1 MSKFLVIAVN
11 QHITY
16 EEHLPLLLGTKAIK
30 LVKEHTGEE
39 LAGINEA
46 VGFQLWLPIMY
57 KMS

>member
-1 MSKFLVIAVN
+1 MSKILVIAVN

-46 VGFQLWLPIMY
+46 VGFQLWLPII
-57 KMS
+57 